1 MFGVFLEPLSV
12 EEREDLNVKVE
23 HVTVEHVTV
32 EHVTVEHVT
41 VEHVTVEHVTVEHV
55 TVEHVTVEHVTVE
68 HVTVE
73 HVTVEHLTVE
83 HVTVE
88 HNRQIKNKV
97 LYVLVRREILYWL
110 QFGWGL
116 MFGRCCPYTTSPTS
130 VYLNLRQYAM
140 ETFGRLG
147 LTPVDPAM
155 YS

>member
-1 MFGVFLEPLSV
+1 MYVKFKKQLAYNLFGVFLEPLSI
-12 EEREDLNVKVE
+12 EEREDL

-41 VEHVTVEHVTVEHV
+41 VEHV
-55 TVEHVTVEHVTVE
+55 
-68 HVTVE
+68 
-73 HVTVEHLTVE
+73 TVE

-110 QFGWGL
+110 QFGCGL
-116 MFGRCCPYTTSPTS
+116 MFGRCCPYTTSPTT

-140 ETFGRLG
+140 KTFGRLG

-155 YS
+155 YSLCSHSEVTLLPHSG